1 MVSDVLGRIFRN
13 GKVKPKIN
21 LPINFLCVDLK
32 LQVII
37 RLIRFIVTRYT
48 DSNLSMVDNKTS
60 IKVNQLGQ

>member
-1 MVSDVLGRIFRN
+1 MIRLNQKSIYLLI
-13 GKVKPKIN
+13 K
-21 LPINFLCVDLK
+21 CVDLK

-37 RLIRFIVTRYT
+37 GLIRFIVTRYT

>member
-1 MVSDVLGRIFRN
+1 MVSDVFGRIFRN
-13 GKVKPKIN
+13 DKVEPKIN
-21 LPINFLCVDLK
+21 LLINYLCVDLK